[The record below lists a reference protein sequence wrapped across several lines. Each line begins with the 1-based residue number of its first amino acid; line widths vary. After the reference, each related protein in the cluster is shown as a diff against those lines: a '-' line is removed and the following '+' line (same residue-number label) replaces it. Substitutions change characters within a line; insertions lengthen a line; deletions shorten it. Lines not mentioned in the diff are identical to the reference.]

1 MQIDHQIIKLL
12 FGQGGG
18 GHHLASVQNG
28 CFHKL
33 IISKKTAGQVF
44 LLEEPLH
51 AGTFAAAVGIGAMAL
66 GAVHAI
72 NAPPLGLLRV
82 QSQFGIG
89 LLIEI
94 FAAAGQYGQ
103 KNCACQ
109 DGRSE

>member
-1 MQIDHQIIKLL
+1 MQINHQIIKLL
-12 FGQGGG
+12 FGKGDG
-18 GHHLASVQNG
+18 GHHLASVQNS

-33 IISKKTAGQVF
+33 VIRKKSAGQV
-44 LLEEPLH
+44 LPLEEPLH
-51 AGTFAAAVGIGAMAL
+51 AGAFAPGIGVGAMAL

-72 NAPPLGLLRV
+72 NTPSLGLLRV

-89 LLIEI
+89 LLVKIL
-94 FAAAGQYGQ
+94 AAAGQYGQ

>member
-1 MQIDHQIIKLL
+1 MQIDHQVIHLL

-18 GHHLASVQNG
+18 GHHLASMQNG

-33 IISKKTAGQVF
+33 IISKKAAGQVF

-51 AGTFAAAVGIGAMAL
+51 AGAFAPAVGVGTVAL

-72 NAPPLGLLRV
+72 DMPPLGLLRA

-89 LLIEI
+89 LLVEI
-94 FAAAGQYGQ
+94 FAAAGQYSD